1 MKGSDERAIG
11 EVPRLLLALLVIA
24 LCAQLGWQALQPN
37 PSARADALDS
47 PPSLPALRGTA
58 MGEPIALAQLL
69 TLYLQAFDN
78 QPGISIPFLELDYAR
93 VRAWLATILE
103 LDPLEQ
109 YPLMMAAHLYGQVP
123 DSDKQRAMCEFVR
136 QQFSADP
143 NRRWRWLAHCAIMA
157 KHRLKDIRLA
167 LSYAEAITR
176 EARQASGW
184 ARQMQVFI
192 LEDLGEREAATVLLG
207 GLLAGGEVTE
217 PTEIHF
223 LTQRLEELKGAGN
236 SSGLSKK

>member
-1 MKGSDERAIG
+1 M
-11 EVPRLLLALLVIA
+11 LALC
-24 LCAQLGWQALQPN
+24 LCAQIGWQAWQPK
-37 PSARADALDS
+37 PVARAAALEA
-47 PPSLPALRGTA
+47 PQPTAVLRVVSL
-58 MGEPIALAQLL
+58 GEPVAFAQLL

-136 QQFSADP
+136 RQFSADP

-157 KHRLKDIRLA
+157 KHRLGDMRLA

-176 EARQASGW
+176 EARLASGW

-192 LEDLGEREAATVLLG
+192 LDDLGEREAATVLLG

-217 PTEIHF
+217 PSEIHF
-223 LTQRLEELKGAGN
+223 LTQKLEELKSAGN
-236 SSGLSKK
+236 SSGSSKK